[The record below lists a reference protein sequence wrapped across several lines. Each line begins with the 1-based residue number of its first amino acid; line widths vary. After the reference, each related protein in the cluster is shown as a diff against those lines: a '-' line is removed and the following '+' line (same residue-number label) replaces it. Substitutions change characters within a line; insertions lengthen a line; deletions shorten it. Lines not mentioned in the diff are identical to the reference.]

1 MSIVIYTEADLNG
14 MSDAAIAE
22 YLSMLAERLQFMSTD
37 DHKPF
42 APVIANIERVQK
54 QRLTSDK

>member
-1 MSIVIYTEADLNG
+1 MIILIYTEADLNG

-22 YLSMLAERLQFMSTD
+22 YLSMLAERLKFMSTD

-42 APVIANIERVQK
+42 APVNCKHRARAETA
-54 QRLTSDK
+54 LD